1 MYENYLFGPRRPPV
15 VPVPVLPSFF
25 HPSTRQQPFFLR
37 GPVQPIWASAA
48 KTNFQQKN
56 CTNFSST
63 TSNLHWASECEIPAL
78 AKLLV
83 FWGRISQFIKFWPME
98 KEIFLNQKYP
108 KPLEILA
115 KDVEPGGVKR
125 HEALKIIFQRWR
137 SKSVFLGK
145 NYHQHTS
152 EWVTQSVTLKTHS
165 SYVHGRK
172 ILNNQIDPRRCDAAN

>member
-1 MYENYLFGPRRPPV
+1 MREA
-15 VPVPVLPSFF
+15 
-25 HPSTRQQPFFLR
+25 FFLR
-37 GPVQPIWASAA
+37 PVQPTWASAA

-56 CTNFSST
+56 CPNFSLT
-63 TSNLHWASECEIPAL
+63 TSNLHRASECEIPAL

-83 FWGRISQFIKFWPME
+83 LWGRISQFIKFWPME
-98 KEIFLNQKYP
+98 KELNQKYP
-108 KPLEILA
+108 KPLEIVA